1 MAECIIERRGAN
13 ADTTGLTALPE
24 DVKSGKT
31 FLGKGSDDEQAGRMP
46 IIFPQTHILPIN
58 GSLELTGGFYEP
70 GSMVTQNI
78 PTLGQQYITPSAEQQ
93 TIETKGK
100 YMEEDVVLAPLPN
113 LIASNIKKGAVIKI
127 GDYTIIGTYEGYEN
141 NDPMIPY
148 YNGVFAPGQSI
159 NYFPSFGRKAGGYYT
174 GNVTFGRDNIHI
186 ENPLDTRYVTTAIV
200 FNVPLNFDTINEIEL
215 KYSLNNATGGCEMLL
230 ATGYVTN
237 YIYMRPDSGSGKDYN
252 EGLQDYWRREIR
264 NTSGNIRTQ
273 TFDVSSVTG
282 TRYIYI
288 SLFLRTT
295 SSAAVVNMTL
305 RELRCK

>member
-1 MAECIIERRGAN
+1 
-13 ADTTGLTALPE
+13 
-24 DVKSGKT
+24 
-31 FLGKGSDDEQAGRMP
+31 MP
-46 IIFPQTHILPIN
+46 IVSPQAHILPIN

-113 LIASNIKKGAVIKI
+113 LIASNIKKGTVIKI